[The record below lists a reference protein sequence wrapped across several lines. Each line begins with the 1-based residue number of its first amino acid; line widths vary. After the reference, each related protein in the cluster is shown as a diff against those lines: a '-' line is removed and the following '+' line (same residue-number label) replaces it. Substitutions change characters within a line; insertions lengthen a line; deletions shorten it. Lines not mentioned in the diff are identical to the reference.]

1 MAIDTAQQPLAPATT
16 EKRVD
21 APLAAHPVP
30 SEYLSPEPLTPE
42 QVAIVK
48 STAPVLK
55 EHGKTITTLFYS
67 KLLRENPA
75 LNNIFSTVSQ
85 QNGRQPAALAHS
97 LMCYATYVD
106 DLGQI
111 NEVVQR
117 IIHKHVSLG
126 VLPVHYAAVEAY
138 LLPAIGEVLGD
149 AITPEVL
156 EAWTKAYRLLADI
169 FIRAERTL
177 YREHENWIGWRKF
190 KIVRRQK
197 ESDSITSF
205 YLAPADGVALPSF
218 LPGQYVSLQIHIP
231 ELGYLQSRQY
241 SLSQAPRK
249 EGDVYRISVKR
260 EEAIMPVDIPTLVS
274 NKLHDSFPEG
284 SEVELSHP
292 QGEFFIEPEDQG
304 KTGAPLVLISAGV
317 GATPLMSMLDAATQ
331 PGAARRP
338 ISWIYASRSRALQ
351 PFIEQVRSIR
361 DANADRVS
369 TRIFLKLLGSDD
381 KHGVHYDFGGERL
394 VLARTDRDKD
404 LFVSDE
410 RAEYYVCGPELFM
423 SDVRHGLE
431 ELGVP
436 RERIHLELFST
447 GEVS

>member
-1 MAIDTAQQPLAPATT
+1 MAVETVQQPAEAPVHQ
-16 EKRVD
+16 RVD
-21 APLAAHPVP
+21 APIAGHPVP
-30 SEYLSPEPLTPE
+30 SQYLAPEPLTPE
-42 QVAIVK
+42 QIAIVK
-48 STAPVLK
+48 STAPVLR

-67 KLLRENPA
+67 KLLRENPV

-97 LMCYATYVD
+97 LVCYAAYID
-106 DLGQI
+106 DLGAINQI
-111 NEVVQR
+111 VQR

-126 VLPVHYAAVEAY
+126 VLPEHYAAVEAY
-138 LLPAIGEVLGD
+138 LLPAIGEVLGS
-149 AITPEVL
+149 AVTAEVL
-156 EAWTKAYRLLADI
+156 EAWTKAYRQLADV

-197 ESDSITSF
+197 ESDAITSL
-205 YLAPADGVALPSF
+205 YLAPSDGVALPSF

-249 EGDVYRISVKR
+249 EGDEYRISVKR
-260 EEAIMPVDIPTLVS
+260 EEATVPVDMPTLVS

-292 QGEFFIEPEDQG
+292 QGEFFVDPKDQS
-304 KTGAPLVLISAGV
+304 KAGAPLVLISAGV
-317 GATPLMSMLDAATQ
+317 GATPLMSILDSATQ
-331 PGAARRP
+331 PGATHRP
-338 ISWIYASRSRALQ
+338 ISWIYGSRSRALQ
-351 PFIEQVRSIR
+351 PFIEHVKAIR
-361 DANADRVS
+361 DANPDRVS
-369 TRIFLKLLGSDD
+369 TRVFLKQLDD
-381 KHGVHYDFGGERL
+381 GDQHGVHYDFGGERL
-394 VLARTDRDKD
+394 ALARTDRDKD

-410 RAEYYVCGPELFM
+410 RAEYYICGPELFM
-423 SDVRHGLE
+423 SEVRAELE
-431 ELGVP
+431 QMGVP

-447 GEVS
+447 GEVA